1 MLNTH
6 LSRRPLWT
14 TARLG
19 TIAALVAVV
28 LPVALAGQD
37 AFSMVS
43 GSITDP
49 SDAVLP
55 SVFVVAMD
63 TERGVRHEV
72 RTNGAGR
79 FELVGLPQGV
89 YTLEVDVPG
98 FETFQEK
105 LTLSGQDVNRDITL
119 QVGTL
124 QETIA
129 VTSPGPNV
137 GPATPGERYPPR
149 PPYCAAGPGGTA
161 GPAPDGAVR
170 VGGQIRQPR
179 KLYHVAPL
187 YPPDEPAGTVRMDT
201 VIDPNGFVSET
212 KVTND
217 APPALAQAA
226 VEAVR
231 QWEFDPTLLNCVAI
245 PVRMSVVVDFR

>member
-1 MLNTH
+1 MLN
-6 LSRRPLWT
+6 LSRRLLST

-19 TIAALVAVV
+19 TIAALLAVA
-28 LPVALAGQD
+28 LPVALVAQN
-37 AFSMVS
+37 AFSTIS

-55 SVFVVAMD
+55 GVFVIARD
-63 TERGVRHEV
+63 TDRGVRHEV
-72 RTNGAGR
+72 RTTGAGR

-89 YTLEVDVPG
+89 YTLEVDLPG

-129 VTSPGPNV
+129 VTNPGPNV
-137 GPATPGERYPPR
+137 GPSTPGERYPPR
-149 PPYCAAGPGGTA
+149 PPYCGAGPGAA
-161 GPAPDGAVR
+161 GGPGPDGAVR
-170 VGGQIRQPR
+170 VGGQIRQTR

-187 YPPDEPAGTVRMDT
+187 YPPGAPAGTVRIDT

-212 KVTND
+212 TVTND

>member
-1 MLNTH
+1 MLNP
-6 LSRRPLWT
+6 SRPLLST

-19 TIAALVAVV
+19 TIAVFAVV
-28 LPVALAGQD
+28 LPVALVGQN
-37 AFSMVS
+37 AFSTIS

-55 SVFVVAMD
+55 GVFVTAMD

-72 RTNGAGR
+72 RTTGAGR
-79 FELVGLPQGV
+79 FELVGLPQGA

-105 LTLSGQDVNRDITL
+105 LRLSGQDVNRDITL

-137 GPATPGERYPPR
+137 GPPTPAERYPPR
-149 PPYCAAGPGGTA
+149 PPYCGAGPGSAA
-161 GPAPDGAVR
+161 GAAPGGAIR
-170 VGGQIRQPR
+170 VGGQIRTPR
-179 KLYHVAPL
+179 KLFHVAPI
-187 YPPDEPAGTVRMDT
+187 YPEGSPAGTVKMNA
-201 VIDPNGFVSET
+201 VIGIDGLVKET
-212 KVTND
+212 TVTND
-217 APPALAQAA
+217 APPALAQSA
-226 VEAVR
+226 VYAVQR
-231 QWEFDPTLLNCVAI
+231 WEFDPTLLNCAPVE
-245 PVRMSVVVDFR
+245 VRMTVLVDYR

>member
-1 MLNTH
+1 MLNSH
-6 LSRRPLWT
+6 LSRRSLST
-14 TARLG
+14 AARLG
-19 TIAALVAVV
+19 TIAALLAVA
-28 LPVALAGQD
+28 LPVALVAQN
-37 AFSMVS
+37 AFSTIS

-55 SVFVVAMD
+55 GVFVVAMD
-63 TERGVRHEV
+63 TERRVRHEV
-72 RTNGAGR
+72 RTTAAGR

-129 VTSPGPNV
+129 VTSPSPNV
-137 GPATPGERYPPR
+137 GPAPPSERYQPR
-149 PPYCAAGPGGTA
+149 PANCGAGRAT
-161 GPAPDGAVR
+161 GPAPAGGLR

-179 KLYHVAPL
+179 KLYHVSPL
-187 YPPDEPAGTVRMDT
+187 YPPGEPAGTVRIDT

-217 APPALAQAA
+217 APPALAQAS